1 MMKVLERFLRYTA
14 FDTRSDEA
22 TGKHPSTPGQRY
34 FAESLAGEL
43 RELGLQ
49 EIRITK
55 YGHLVAALPPTPGYE
70 DAPVLGLIAH
80 LDTAGEASGANIRP
94 QVVERYAGGILA
106 LGQSGKMLDPAIFP
120 VLNRLH
126 GHTLV
131 TTDGTT
137 LLGADDKAGIA
148 EIITAVA
155 EIIAAGVPHGAI
167 RLAFTPDEEIG
178 EGARYFDVAGFG
190 ADYAYTVD
198 GGAAG
203 EIEFQNFHAAE
214 ATFAIR
220 GRSVHPGTARG
231 VMRNAIKIAG
241 ELQALF
247 PPEEAPEH
255 TDGFDGFYH
264 PVRLAGGVG
273 EAELVV
279 LLRDHDRARF
289 ETRKEFCRTA
299 AETLNRRYGPGA
311 VAVAIRDQ
319 YANME
324 EVIRRHPELIEIAEQ
339 AIREAG
345 LEPVSPPI
353 RGGTDGAMLSFRG
366 LPCPNLGTGGY
377 NFHGEYEFASVQE
390 MAACVRILRGII
402 VAFGELRKGGP
413 QR

>member
-1 MMKVLERFLRYTA
+1 MTILERFLHYVS
-14 FDTRSDEA
+14 FDTRSDES
-22 TGKHPSTPGQRY
+22 TGAHPSTPGQRCL
-34 FAESLAGEL
+34 AEALAGEL
-43 RELGLQ
+43 RELGLHRV
-49 EIRITK
+49 RITE
-55 YGHLVAALPPTPGYE
+55 YGHLVAELPPTPGCE
-70 DAPVLGLIAH
+70 QAPVLGLIAH
-80 LDTAGEASGANIRP
+80 LDTAGEASGANVRP
-94 QVVERYAGGILA
+94 QIIERYPGGVLA
-106 LGQSGKMLDPAIFP
+106 LGRSGKTLDPAVFP

-155 EIIAAGVPHGAI
+155 ETVAAGVPHGAL

-190 ADYAYTVD
+190 ADCAYTVD

-214 ATFAIR
+214 ATFAVR

-231 VMRNAIKIAG
+231 VLRNAIKIAG

-264 PVRLAGGVG
+264 PVRLTGGVG

-289 ETRKEFCRTA
+289 EARREFCRAA
-299 AETLNRRYGPGA
+299 AETLNRRYGPA
-311 VAVAIRDQ
+311 TVSVAVRDQ

-345 LEPVSPPI
+345 LEPASPPI

-402 VAFGELRKGGP
+402 AAFGKPGRHGI
-413 QR
+413 